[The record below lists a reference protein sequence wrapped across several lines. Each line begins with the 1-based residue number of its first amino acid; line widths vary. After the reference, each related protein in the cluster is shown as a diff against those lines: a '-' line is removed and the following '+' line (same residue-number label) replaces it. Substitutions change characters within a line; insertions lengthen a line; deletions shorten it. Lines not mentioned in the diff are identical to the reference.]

1 MLENTTAARQ
11 AADDETDTVHDY
23 PHSSDFR
30 HFRDRELLDDGPFVV
45 LNLGTDGFQFFRQNG
60 FEGSPVT
67 AIPPSMSPEER
78 TRNKHQLLL
87 VVTPGPRHPVN
98 LASFLHPVA

>member
-1 MLENTTAARQ
+1 MLENMTAAHQ
-11 AADDETDTVHDY
+11 AADDVTDGVHDY
-23 PHSSDFR
+23 PHSYNFR
-30 HFRDRELLDDGPFVV
+30 HYRDTELLDDGPFVV
-45 LNLGTDGFQFFRQNG
+45 LNWGTDGFQFFWKNG

-87 VVTPGPRHPVN
+87 VVNPGRRHPVN
-98 LASFLHPVA
+98 LESFLHPIA